1 MNPLRE
7 AVMGRLIHSF
17 RGYVRI
23 RVWGY
28 SPERFLNLCGNKGI
42 LLWGIEN
49 HGESYEMYVSI
60 KGFFCL
66 RPIVKKTK
74 TRVAVL
80 NRYGLPFFVPKI
92 KKRSVFAAGL
102 LGCLIFLQIMSQ
114 FIWTIDFTG
123 NITLTD
129 DVLLDFLETRQI
141 ICGMAKKDLKPEE
154 LERDIRKNFDLVTW
168 TSARIEGTKLVI
180 QIKEN
185 THPNPDE
192 HETGDM
198 GGMDLTADKKGRI
211 VNMITRSGVPRV
223 KIGDDVEAGQLLVS
237 GAVPVYNEDATVKE
251 YLLCRADAD
260 IYLQCDCRYQQKI
273 PIHYLTKNYTG
284 REKKIP
290 YLRVG
295 SREWKLPVSEP
306 DYLKKDCVVKEKQ
319 AALLQNLFLP
329 IAVGNCQYREYV
341 IEERNH
347 SKEQAKELCG
357 EFLDEILEGFRQK
370 GVQIIRKDVT
380 IKKDSVN
387 YILTADFTVVEKTG
401 TLVVTQTEQ
410 PLPAKEQEMTAEE

>member
-1 MNPLRE
+1 
-7 AVMGRLIHSF
+7 MGRLIQSF
-17 RGYVRI
+17 RGYVKI

-49 HGESYEMYVSI
+49 HGEYYEMYISV

-80 NRYGLPFFVPKI
+80 SRYGLPFFVPRLR
-92 KKRSVFAAGL
+92 KRSVFLTGL

-114 FIWTIDFTG
+114 FIWAIDFTG
-123 NITLTD
+123 NVTLTD
-129 DVLLDFLETRQI
+129 DVLLDFLETKQI
-141 ICGMAKKDLKPEE
+141 TCGVAKKDLKLEE

-168 TSARIEGTKLVI
+168 TSARIEGTKLSI

-185 THPNPDE
+185 THPNMEKKLTQDSQ
-192 HETGDM
+192 
-198 GGMDLTADKKGRI
+198 GMDLTADRKGKI
-211 VNMITRSGVPRV
+211 VNMITRSGVPQV
-223 KIGDDVEAGQLLVS
+223 KVNDEVEAGQLLVS
-237 GAVPVYNEDATVKE
+237 GAVPVYNEDATIRE
-251 YLLCRADAD
+251 YLLCSADAD
-260 IYLQCDCRYQQKI
+260 VFLECDYHYQEKV
-273 PIHYLTKNYTG
+273 PIHYLSKSYTG
-284 REKKIP
+284 REKQIP
-290 YLRVG
+290 YLRIG
-295 SREWKLPVSEP
+295 DREWRLPFREP
-306 DYLKKDCVVKEKQ
+306 DFIKKDCVVKEKQ
-319 AALLQNLFLP
+319 ISLIQNLFLP

-341 IEERNH
+341 IVERNH
-347 SKEQAKELCG
+347 SDKQAKVLCG
-357 EFLDEILEGFRQK
+357 DFLDGILESFQQK

-401 TLVVTQTEQ
+401 TLVPTQTKQ
-410 PLPAKEQEMTAEE
+410 PLPVENQEKTAEE